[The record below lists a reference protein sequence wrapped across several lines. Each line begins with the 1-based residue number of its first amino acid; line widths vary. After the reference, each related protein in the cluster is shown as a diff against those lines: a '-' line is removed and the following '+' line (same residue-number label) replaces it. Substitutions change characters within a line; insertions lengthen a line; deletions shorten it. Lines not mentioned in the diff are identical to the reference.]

1 MGMVFDLTNQKF
13 KDMASENLKK
23 KMEELFRLFKKMMEK
38 YPPESMPGID
48 KTQAEQ
54 LKMMMSNYDNME
66 ISFSSDMFGGFF
78 DEEMTEKI
86 LTKLIQQL
94 REQLGEDAYEDI
106 EEERLSIV
114 DKKEKEFEQLPTEDR
129 YVALLD
135 AIDAELKKPNI
146 SMEEIDELL
155 DKRRKIQDTISK
167 QLHS

>member
-1 MGMVFDLTNQKF
+1 MVFDLTDQKF
-13 KDMASENLKK
+13 KYMASENLKK
-23 KMEELFRLFKKMMEK
+23 KMEELLRLFKKMMDK

-48 KTQAEQ
+48 KAQAEQ
-54 LKMMMSNYDNME
+54 LKMMMSNYENME

-94 REQLGEDAYEDI
+94 REQLGEDAYEEL

-129 YVALLD
+129 YVALID
-135 AIDAELKKPNI
+135 AIDTELKKPGI

-155 DKRRKIQDTISK
+155 DKRRKIQDKISK

>member
-1 MGMVFDLTNQKF
+1 
-13 KDMASENLKK
+13 MASENLKK

-48 KTQAEQ
+48 RAQAEQ
-54 LKMMMSNYDNME
+54 LKMMLSNYENME

-86 LTKLIQQL
+86 LTKLIKQL
-94 REQLGEDAYEDI
+94 RDQLGEDAYEDAK
-106 EEERLSIV
+106 EEQLSIV

-129 YVALLD
+129 YVAFLD
-135 AIDAELKKPNI
+135 AIDTELKKPGI

-155 DKRRKIQDTISK
+155 DKRRKIQDNISK
-167 QLHS
+167 QLNS

>member
-1 MGMVFDLTNQKF
+1 MVFDLMNQKF

-48 KTQAEQ
+48 KAQAEQ

-94 REQLGEDAYEDI
+94 REQLGEDAYE
-106 EEERLSIV
+106 EEVEERLSIV